1 MHLSLGLSIIC
12 GVFKGGS
19 PDLVTFYLWL
29 IGDKSFLVNR
39 CGQLLGKIKKYWNV
53 YYEKD
58 NFPRN
63 LGAKMTGS

>member
-1 MHLSLGLSIIC
+1 M
-12 GVFKGGS
+12 
-19 PDLVTFYLWL
+19 FYLL
-29 IGDKSFLVNR
+29 PIGDKSFLVNR